1 MKVIKILIYIFLNY
15 LIKINLYLIKYK
27 LNKFYTAPMYSFG
40 DIFTSFVQNYKKVI
54 NKRRKVLVLS
64 NFEEKIA
71 NLFFPKN
78 KIYKTFFH
86 IPLFIPIYGI
96 NLKVKNLKKLPRT
109 YKKNITYKE
118 KKILI
123 NILKKNLKYVSPK
136 VRKFKNQKY
145 VLVFVKH
152 YNNDINN
159 LNIPFHRQ
167 TSNLIKVFDTINFL
181 LKKKIKIIIL
191 GNKTDK
197 FLEKVKE
204 FSKNKNIFYFNE
216 LSKKEKMIDQL
227 YIHNNCKFS
236 IGTDCGAF
244 IMSVFLKKKIIFFDS
259 ILNTEGMNKLKNIN
273 FLYKK
278 IKLKNKTTFLT
289 EKNYKNENII
299 NKNSYKIIENSYSDI
314 TKQIKKVI

>member
-1 MKVIKILIYIFLNY
+1 MIKILIYKFLNY
-15 LIKINLYLIKYK
+15 LIKINLYLIKHK
-27 LNKFYTAPMYSFG
+27 SNKFYTTPTYSFG

-78 KIYKTFFH
+78 KIYKIFFH
-86 IPLFIPIYGI
+86 IPFFIPIYRI
-96 NLKVKNLKKLPRT
+96 ILIVNNFKKLTRT
-109 YKKNITYKE
+109 YEKNITYKE

-123 NILKKNLKYVSPK
+123 NILKKNLKYVSPEVK
-136 VRKFKNQKY
+136 KFKNQKY
-145 VLVFVKH
+145 VLIFVKH

-159 LNIPFHRQ
+159 LNVPFHRQ
-167 TSNLIKVFDTINFL
+167 TSNLIKIFDIINVL

-197 FLEKVKE
+197 FLKKVKE

-236 IGTDCGAF
+236 LGTDCGAF
-244 IMSVFLKKKIIFFDS
+244 IMSIFLKKKIIFFDAIFKS
-259 ILNTEGMNKLKNIN
+259 SPLNKYRNII

-278 IKLKNKTTFLT
+278 IKLKNKSILLT
-289 EKNYKNENII
+289 KKYYKSEN
-299 NKNSYKIIENSYSDI
+299 NNQIIENSYSEI
-314 TKQIKKVI
+314 IKKIKKII